1 MLLNN
6 NLFLIGIQRA
16 LIRIIVRKWKG
27 VFYPHRPAVDMGD
40 PEDLLERFSSHVQV
54 YAEKNTDRS
63 HYEYVAKALKEML
76 KLKGGELEVRLLVDV
91 FRQAYKRRTAM
102 MGILKDF

>member
-1 MLLNN
+1 
-6 NLFLIGIQRA
+6 
-16 LIRIIVRKWKG
+16 
-27 VFYPHRPAVDMGD
+27 MGE

-63 HYEYVAKALKEML
+63 HYEYVAKEMKEML
-76 KLKGGELEVRLLVDV
+76 KMKGGELEVGLFVDV